1 MTKMRSKHLVHGLAV
16 LGAIALG
23 ALSVSPLGAQQA
35 SKLRIIQ
42 TNYGGDTIHII
53 DPATNKVVR
62 EIKGVE
68 AIHGVVAAPDG
79 NRIYFSEE
87 STNTVVVMDG
97 KTMQITKRI
106 PLSGNPNLIDIT
118 PDGKTIY
125 AAISLTYDDVSEFPL
140 VKAGATGGVDVID
153 TVSLANIKTIAM
165 KGGVHDL
172 NVTPDGKFVI
182 VGNARG
188 GRANVMTV
196 VDTKTNDVAW
206 TMPMDPSPSPMAVS
220 KKADGSTDKIYAQN
234 GRDNGFQVI
243 DFATRKITQ
252 TVTLPDISG
261 QEKNPFGPPAVSH
274 GLMVTPDQK
283 TLVIISRGNSALY
296 TYSLPDVKYIGVATL
311 GGKGAGWLVLTPDNK
326 RAYVANEHSNT
337 VSAVDLATLKELA
350 VIPVS
355 FVPSRNATWIM
366 P

>member
-1 MTKMRSKHLVHGLAV
+1 MRNKHLIRGLAIFAGIV
-16 LGAIALG
+16 VGT
-23 ALSVSPLGAQQA
+23 LSASELGAQQA

-42 TNYGGDTIHII
+42 TNFGGDVIHII

-68 AIHGVVAAPDG
+68 AIHGVMAAPDG
-79 NRIYFSEE
+79 SRIYFSEE

-97 KTMQITKRI
+97 KTLQITKRI

-125 AAISLTYDDVSEFPL
+125 AAISLTYDDVSEFPT
-140 VKAGATGGVDVID
+140 VKAGPTGGVDVID
-153 TVSLANIKTIAM
+153 TVSLTNIKTIAM

-172 NVTPDGKFVI
+172 NVTPDGKFVV

-196 VDTKTNDVAW
+196 VDTKTNDIAW

-220 KKADGSTDKIYAQN
+220 KKPDGSTDKIYAQN

-243 DFATRKITQ
+243 DWATRKITQ
-252 TVTLPDISG
+252 AVKLPDITG
-261 QEKNPFGPPAVSH
+261 QAQNPFGPPAASH
-274 GLMVTPDQK
+274 GLMVTADQK
-283 TLVIISRGNSALY
+283 TLVIISRFNSALY
-296 TYSLPDVKYIGVATL
+296 TYSLPDAKLLGGVPL
-311 GGKGAGWLVLTPDNK
+311 SGKGAGWLVLTPDGK
-326 RAYVANEHSNT
+326 TAYVANEHTNT
-337 VSAVDLATLKELA
+337 VSAVDIASLKETA
-350 VIPVS
+350 VIPVG
-355 FVPSRNATWIM
+355 FVPSRNAAWVA

>member
-1 MTKMRSKHLVHGLAV
+1 MRSKHLVHGLAV

-125 AAISLTYDDVSEFPL
+125 AAISLTYDDVSEFPT

-153 TVSLANIKTIAM
+153 TVSLTNIKTIAM

-220 KKADGSTDKIYAQN
+220 KKGRWIDRQDLRPKRPGQRFPGHRLCDAQDHPDRHASRHLGPGKEPVRAAGRLARLDGHAGSEDAGDLSAGETARST
-234 GRDNGFQVI
+234 R
-243 DFATRKITQ
+243 TRCRT
-252 TVTLPDISG
+252 
-261 QEKNPFGPPAVSH
+261 
-274 GLMVTPDQK
+274 
-283 TLVIISRGNSALY
+283 
-296 TYSLPDVKYIGVATL
+296 
-311 GGKGAGWLVLTPDNK
+311 
-326 RAYVANEHSNT
+326 
-337 VSAVDLATLKELA
+337 
-350 VIPVS
+350 
-355 FVPSRNATWIM
+355 
-366 P
+366 